1 MIWILLALSIV
12 GWSSGHSLNQ
22 STDLRN
28 STLKDDES
36 FKGRQISNYV
46 GMISCVAN
54 YDVSCFLDVAQDYLE
69 LKRTEL
75 LVEADAEA
83 LKSTGRADPDAKPSY
98 LAELIGKLIKEFGG
112 MFRGGF
118 GGFLQSREGEDDD
131 DTEDSDEEDDG
142 DSTEV
147 SARSSTGVS
156 EMRTLDGLSQKK
168 KKKKKKPLK
177 SLIRLIKVA
186 LIALII
192 VLKLGILL
200 KVLQTAMQF
209 KFLLISVATFAIQAF
224 KFWTNLKNKND
235 HHEEIVYKNPYL
247 SGDEYSSPGG
257 GSSYG
262 GEYNAARN
270 FPSAQ
275 HMAYSHHAPM

>member
-147 SARSSTGVS
+147 SARSSTGAGRKASDDPVKQS
-156 EMRTLDGLSQKK
+156 RKKDDDDGLKTYLMDVAVK
-168 KKKKKKPLK
+168 
-177 SLIRLIKVA
+177 LILFKIALFGVLVVLVA
-186 LIALII
+186 LIGLLAAA
-192 VLKLGILL
+192 VSFKLHVIAVVSEKPGS
-200 KVLQTAMQF
+200 KRE
-209 KFLLISVATFAIQAF
+209 KRR
-224 KFWTNLKNKND
+224 NNKWR
-235 HHEEIVYKNPYL
+235 
-247 SGDEYSSPGG
+247 
-257 GSSYG
+257 GSTCS
-262 GEYNAARN
+262 
-270 FPSAQ
+270 
-275 HMAYSHHAPM
+275 

>member
-147 SARSSTGVS
+147 SARSSTGVEAKGHHHQYDKIADGKS
-156 EMRTLDGLSQKK
+156 KKQLINEAIVLLKITLV
-168 KKKKKKPLK
+168 
-177 SLIRLIKVA
+177 IAAVA
-186 LIALII
+186 LAITVLGALAGVGALTLKCLAAVAI
-192 VLKLGILL
+192 V
-200 KVLQTAMQF
+200 
-209 KFLLISVATFAIQAF
+209 KFLLIK
-224 KFWTNLKNKND
+224 KFSN
-235 HHEEIVYKNPYL
+235 
-247 SGDEYSSPGG
+247 SGHQYYHD
-257 GSSYG
+257 
-262 GEYNAARN
+262 
-270 FPSAQ
+270 
-275 HMAYSHHAPM
+275 